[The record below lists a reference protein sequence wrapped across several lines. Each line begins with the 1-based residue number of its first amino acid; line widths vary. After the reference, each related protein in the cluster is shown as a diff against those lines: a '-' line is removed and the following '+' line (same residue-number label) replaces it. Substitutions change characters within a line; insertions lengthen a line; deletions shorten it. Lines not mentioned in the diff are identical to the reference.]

1 MTLRSQRPFELPIE
15 PNGQYRKISSAEDG
29 TGVCSRKV
37 NRQDFNL
44 AIVITVF
51 VTLLFVLLMKS

>member
-1 MTLRSQRPFELPIE
+1 
-15 PNGQYRKISSAEDG
+15 
-29 TGVCSRKV
+29 V

-44 AIVITVF
+44 AILIMVF

>member
-1 MTLRSQRPFELPIE
+1 MLP
-15 PNGQYRKISSAEDG
+15 
-29 TGVCSRKV
+29 KV